1 MRFLPLRQAS
11 SAASLRRFA
20 SSAPVKPTVVF
31 AMTER
36 STSASSGDTFSYY
49 IETSVLIEND
59 IIKSIMPRITQ
70 DQSDDPDANVTYFGY
85 AVNGRT
91 RRGVNY
97 PGIPA
102 QILEKQS
109 VDGVDVVTGAT
120 YSSNSILKAVKDA
133 LNMARTR

>member
-1 MRFLPLRQAS
+1 
-11 SAASLRRFA
+11 
-20 SSAPVKPTVVF
+20 
-31 AMTER
+31 
-36 STSASSGDTFSYY
+36 
-49 IETSVLIEND
+49 
-59 IIKSIMPRITQ
+59 MPRITQ

-102 QILEKQS
+102 QILEMQS